1 MGTLSCPVPQQCGWA
16 LPQVT
21 QAGQDGLL
29 SAPAQDLP
37 LADSKN
43 TGTGNICIGVPSRQ
57 ATAWLLVAP
66 GRAQCPRSGRACS
79 LAALAEGSE
88 CDTHDAPLGREG
100 ETLHQKVGA
109 GILDSCPH
117 LSEDTQGQGT
127 QVEATLR

>member
-66 GRAQCPRSGRACS
+66 GRARVRDPGVP
-79 LAALAEGSE
+79 AALQPWPRAQSVI
-88 CDTHDAPLGREG
+88 HMMP
-100 ETLHQKVGA
+100 
-109 GILDSCPH
+109 P
-117 LSEDTQGQGT
+117 
-127 QVEATLR
+127 